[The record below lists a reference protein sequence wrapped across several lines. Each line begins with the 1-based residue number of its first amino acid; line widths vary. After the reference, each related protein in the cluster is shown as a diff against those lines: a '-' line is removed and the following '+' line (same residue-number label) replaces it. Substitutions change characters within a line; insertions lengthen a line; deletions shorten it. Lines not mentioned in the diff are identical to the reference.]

1 MVSSSRVSQRHCGNG
16 GSRMPHHAYRNATK
30 RGARRERRGRMRTA
44 RRHGAS
50 ARGETPHAAGRDDTS
65 GGRGC
70 RRHLESQNVT
80 FFSVRAKRPRGF
92 ECVGFASED
101 TRAGLVRTRLGG
113 SFLRTR
119 SSRFERGKSAVR
131 FEALRSPRA
140 TFETREKKARGQ
152 NVRDRTCRVSIS
164 SLPRTKLTVNIDGG
178 DN

>member
-16 GSRMPHHAYRNATK
+16 GSRMPHHAHRNATK
-30 RGARRERRGRMRTA
+30 RGAGRERRGRMRTT

-70 RRHLESQNVT
+70 RRHLESQNVQVVL
-80 FFSVRAKRPRGF
+80 FLSVRAKRPRGT
-92 ECVGFASED
+92 CVGFASED

-119 SSRFERGKSAVR
+119 SSRLERGKSAVR

-140 TFETREKKARGQ
+140 TFETRRKKARGQ

-164 SLPRTKLTVNIDGG
+164 GAPSQN
-178 DN
+178 

>member
-1 MVSSSRVSQRHCGNG
+1 MVSSSHLSQRHCSNG
-16 GSRMPHHAYRNATK
+16 GSRVPHHAHWNAAK
-30 RGARRERRGRMRTA
+30 RGAGRERRGRMRTRA
-44 RRHGAS
+44 RDGAS

-70 RRHLESQNVT
+70 RRHLESQNVQVVLFLFGAGT
-80 FFSVRAKRPRGF
+80 KRPRGT
-92 ECVGFASED
+92 CVGFASED

-140 TFETREKKARGQ
+140 TFETHRKKARGQ

-164 SLPRTKLTVNIDGG
+164 GAPSQN
-178 DN
+178 

>member
-1 MVSSSRVSQRHCGNG
+1 MSSSYLSQRHCNGG
-16 GSRMPHHAYRNATK
+16 GSRVPHHAHRNATK

-70 RRHLESQNVT
+70 RRHLESQNVQVVL
-80 FFSVRAKRPRGF
+80 FLSVRAERPRGT
-92 ECVGFASED
+92 CVGFASED
-101 TRAGLVRTRLGG
+101 TRAGMVRTRLGG

-119 SSRFERGKSAVR
+119 SSRLERGKSAVR

-140 TFETREKKARGQ
+140 TFETREKKPAVKTCETELAVSASRVCLAQ
-152 NVRDRTCRVSIS
+152 N
-164 SLPRTKLTVNIDGG
+164 
-178 DN
+178 

>member
-1 MVSSSRVSQRHCGNG
+1 MVSSSHLSQRHCNGG
-16 GSRMPHHAYRNATK
+16 GSRVPHHAHRNATK

-50 ARGETPHAAGRDDTS
+50 ARGETPHAAGCDDTS

-70 RRHLESQNVT
+70 RRHLAQNVQVVL
-80 FFSVRAKRPRGF
+80 FFIGAGKEAARDVRR
-92 ECVGFASED
+92 FAFED

-119 SSRFERGKSAVR
+119 SSRLERGKSAVR

-140 TFETREKKARGQ
+140 TFETRRKKARGQ

-164 SLPRTKLTVNIDGG
+164 GAPSQN
-178 DN
+178 

>member
-1 MVSSSRVSQRHCGNG
+1 MSSSYLSQRHCNGG
-16 GSRMPHHAYRNATK
+16 GSRVPHHAHRNATK

-119 SSRFERGKSAVR
+119 SSRLERGKSAVR

-140 TFETREKKARGQ
+140 TFETREKKPAVKTCETELAVSASRVCLAQ
-152 NVRDRTCRVSIS
+152 N
-164 SLPRTKLTVNIDGG
+164 
-178 DN
+178 

>member
-1 MVSSSRVSQRHCGNG
+1 MSSSNLSQRHCSNG
-16 GSRMPHHAYRNATK
+16 GSRMPHHAHRNATK

-70 RRHLESQNVT
+70 RRHLASQNVQVVL
-80 FFSVRAKRPRGF
+80 FYSVRAKRPRGT
-92 ECVGFASED
+92 CVGFASED
-101 TRAGLVRTRLGG
+101 RRAGLVRTRLGG

-119 SSRFERGKSAVR
+119 SSRLERGKSAVR

-140 TFETREKKARGQ
+140 TFETRRKKARGQ

-164 SLPRTKLTVNIDGG
+164 GAPSQN
-178 DN
+178 